1 MLSKKSLAL
10 AKNKKVLVLVLK
22 LLVSSFSFY
31 LISRKA
37 DMGQVIHI
45 LKSIGLFAF
54 LGASALYIL
63 SQVFSTM
70 RWQLLLPDTYPLKRL
85 FSLYMIGAFFSSF
98 LPGVVGGDAV
108 RAYYLNKDSRKISV
122 TLAAV
127 FMDRYLGF
135 VTLMII
141 GIAAFPFSL
150 KVFGDSPHRWLMP
163 VFFVSFVAGSILFFG
178 LQLGKR
184 FKLMS
189 GIYEYFSV
197 IKKQKAV
204 IVNALLLSVVVQLLN
219 FLSVLILASGM
230 GEKIPLLLLAVFL
243 PIVITIVALPISISG
258 LGVRE
263 GAFVILLGLIGVL
276 PEAATSL
283 SLAWF
288 ISTFVGSLPGLVFY
302 FFHDRQKAA

>member
-1 MLSKKSLAL
+1 MSSRRSSAL
-10 AKNKKVLVLVLK
+10 AINKKILIFILK
-22 LLVSSFSFY
+22 LVVSSFSFY

-37 DMGQVIHI
+37 DMTQVLHI
-45 LKSIGLFAF
+45 MKSLGLFTF

-63 SQVFSTM
+63 SQIFSTM
-70 RWQLLLPDTYPLKRL
+70 RWQLLLPDTYPLRRL

-108 RAYYLNKDSRKISV
+108 RAYYLNKDAKKISV

-135 VTLMII
+135 VTLMAI

-150 KVFGDSPHRWLMP
+150 NVFGDSPHRWLMP
-163 VFFVSFVAGSILFFG
+163 GFFISFVIGSILFFG

-184 FKLMS
+184 FKLMT

-197 IKKQKAV
+197 IKQQRAV
-204 IVNALLLSVVVQLLN
+204 IVKTLLLSVVVQLLN
-219 FLSVLILASGM
+219 FMSVLILASKM
-230 GEKIPLLLLAVFL
+230 GEDISLLLLAVFL
-243 PIVITIVALPISISG
+243 PIVITVVALPVSISG
-258 LGVRE
+258 IGVRE
-263 GAFVILLGLIGVL
+263 GTFVILLGHVGIS

-288 ISTFVGSLPGLVFY
+288 FSTFVGSLPGLAFY
-302 FFHDRQKAA
+302 FFHDRQKAV

>member
-1 MLSKKSLAL
+1 MSSRRSLVL
-10 AKNKKVLVLVLK
+10 AINKKIVILILK
-22 LLVSSFSFY
+22 LVVSSFSLY

-37 DMGQVIHI
+37 DMAQVILI
-45 LKSIGLFAF
+45 LKSLGLFTF
-54 LGASALYIL
+54 LSASALYIM

-70 RWQLLLPDTYPLKRL
+70 RWQFLLPDKYPLKRL

-108 RAYYLNKDSRKISV
+108 RAYYLNKDAKKISV

-135 VTLMII
+135 VTLMVI
-141 GIAAFPFSL
+141 GISAFPFSL
-150 KVFGDSPHRWLMP
+150 NVFGESPQRWLMP
-163 VFFVSFVAGSILFFG
+163 GFFVSFVIGSFLFFG
-178 LQLGKR
+178 LRLGKR
-184 FKLMS
+184 FRLMT

-197 IKKQKAV
+197 IMKQRAV
-204 IVNALLLSVVVQLLN
+204 IVKTLLLSVVVQLLN
-219 FLSVLILASGM
+219 FMSVLILASKM
-230 GEKIPLLLLAVFL
+230 GEDISLLLLAVFL
-243 PIVITIVALPISISG
+243 PIVITVVALPVSISG

-263 GAFVILLGLIGVL
+263 GTFVILLGLIGIS

-288 ISTFVGSLPGLVFY
+288 FSTFVGSLPGLVFY
-302 FFHDRQKAA
+302 FLYDRQKAV

>member
-1 MLSKKSLAL
+1 MA
-10 AKNKKVLVLVLK
+10 
-22 LLVSSFSFY
+22 
-31 LISRKA
+31 
-37 DMGQVIHI
+37 QVGHI
-45 LKSIGLFAF
+45 LKSIGLPTF
-54 LGASALYIL
+54 LGAATLYML
-63 SQVFSTM
+63 SQVLSTM
-70 RWQLLLPDTYPLKRL
+70 RWQLLLPDKYPLKRL

-108 RAYYLNKDSRKISV
+108 RAYYLNKDAKKISV

-135 VTLMII
+135 VTLMLI
-141 GIAAFPFSL
+141 GISAFPFSL

-163 VFFVSFVAGSILFFG
+163 GLFLSFIIGSVLFFG
-178 LQLGKR
+178 LQLGRR
-184 FKLMS
+184 FKLMT

-197 IKKQKAV
+197 IRRQRVV
-204 IVNALLLSVVVQLLN
+204 IVKTLLLSFGVQVLN
-219 FLSVLILASGM
+219 FANVIILASRM
-230 GEKIPLLLLAVFL
+230 GEDISLLLLSVFL

-263 GAFVILLGLIGVL
+263 GTFVILLGLIGIS

-288 ISTFVGSLPGLVFY
+288 FSNFAGSLPGLVFY